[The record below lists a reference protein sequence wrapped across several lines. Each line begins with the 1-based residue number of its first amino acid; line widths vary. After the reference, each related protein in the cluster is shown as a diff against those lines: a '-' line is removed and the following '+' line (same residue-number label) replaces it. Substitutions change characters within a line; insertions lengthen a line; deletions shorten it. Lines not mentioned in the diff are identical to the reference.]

1 MNVLTKYILKRYFIN
16 FIIVLISLELF
27 FVGIDFLQVFKEL
40 PQSANLQLLYLFYN
54 SFFTLTLTL
63 PLSLVFGW
71 VLTLSIF
78 IRNNELVAFLSLGV
92 KSSRIYLPVVIVSF
106 ILLVCL
112 IGLQATPLA
121 YSYEQKRKISHNEY
135 FTNFK
140 EDIFL
145 KYNDNFVY
153 IKKLFP
159 LEKRAENVHIFK
171 IEKGD
176 IIESVTAPKAY
187 FQNNRWYV
195 VDAKIV
201 KKPHEIKW
209 ESTKLEISYEKFL
222 YILEG
227 FKPKI
232 LDNVYGSKSN
242 YSIIDAIYAFM
253 LLSKQGVNTDSIRAS
268 LYYQAIVPFFI
279 LPILILIYKNSAI
292 NSRFFNL
299 GQFVNFGI
307 FGTIV
312 VWGVFFM
319 LHKFSYGGV
328 ASPELALL
336 IPIILLYAF
345 TPYIIKNSFSNKVS

>member
-1 MNVLTKYILKRYFIN
+1 MSVLTKYILKRYFIN
-16 FIIVLISLELF
+16 FFIVLASLELF
-27 FVGIDFLQVFKEL
+27 FVGIDFLQVFKQL
-40 PQSANLQLLYLFYN
+40 PPSANLQLLYLFYN

-71 VLTLSIF
+71 VLTLAVF
-78 IRNNELVAFLSLGV
+78 IRNNELVAFLSLGIR
-92 KSSRIYLPVVIVSF
+92 SSKIYSPIVIVSLA
-106 ILLVCL
+106 LLMCL

-121 YSYEQKRKISHNEY
+121 YSYEQKRKIIHSEY
-135 FTNFK
+135 FTNLK

-153 IKKLFP
+153 IKKLYP
-159 LEKRAENVHIFK
+159 LEKRAENIHIFK
-171 IEKGD
+171 IDKGD
-176 IIESVTAPKAY
+176 IIESITAPKAY

-195 VDAKIV
+195 IDAKIV
-201 KKPHEIKW
+201 KKPADIKW
-209 ESTKLEISYEKFL
+209 ESSKLEISYEKFL
-222 YILEG
+222 HILEG

-232 LDNVYGSKSN
+232 LDNVYGTKSS
-242 YSIIDAIYAFM
+242 YSIVDAFYALA

-268 LYYQAIVPFFI
+268 LYYQVLVPFFI
-279 LPILILIYKNSAI
+279 LPMLVLIYKNSAI

-328 ASPELALL
+328 LLPEFALL
-336 IPIILLYAF
+336 IPIILLYAA
-345 TPYIIKNSFSNKVS
+345 TPYIINNSFKNKVV